1 MSGSAVRWAIRNAPA
16 MNMMVVAVLVVGTI
30 SAFLLRREVFP
41 QFELEIILVSVP
53 YPGASPD
60 EVESG
65 ICQKVEEA
73 VRSVDGI
80 RKVTSVAAEGAANVV
95 IEVRSDVPSVQKVL
109 NEVKSQIDRIPSFP
123 DLAEE
128 PEVQQ
133 ITFRNKAITVG
144 VVQQQS
150 IAADAELQLREIAEQ
165 VRDDLLG
172 IPEISQAEITGERKF
187 QIDVEVPERT
197 LREYGLTLGDVARR
211 IRARN
216 LELPGGT
223 IRDQGETYL
232 LRGKDKRVLGEE
244 IAEIPLVTRP
254 DGVVLRV
261 SDLGQVRDEFV
272 DTTSISRINGQPGL
286 AIDVTAAS
294 REDLLAMSDA
304 VKKYVQEKQ
313 LPPGYSFQIWGDTS
327 VEVRDRLDLLLRNG
341 MQGLILVFVILS
353 LFLDLK
359 LAFWVALGIPISLLG
374 ACAVLLQFDQ
384 TLNMLSLFSFL
395 IALGIVVDDAIV
407 IGENVH
413 THRAMGKS
421 PLQAAI
427 DGTIEVVPSVFSSV
441 ATTVFAFVPMFFVT
455 GVMGKFFAVMPL
467 AVIA

>member
-1 MSGSAVRWAIRNAPA
+1 
-16 MNMMVVAVLVVGTI
+16 
-30 SAFLLRREVFP
+30 
-41 QFELEIILVSVP
+41 
-53 YPGASPD
+53 
-60 EVESG
+60 
-65 ICQKVEEA
+65 
-73 VRSVDGI
+73 
-80 RKVTSVAAEGAANVV
+80 
-95 IEVRSDVPSVQKVL
+95 
-109 NEVKSQIDRIPSFP
+109 
-123 DLAEE
+123 
-128 PEVQQ
+128 
-133 ITFRNKAITVG
+133 
-144 VVQQQS
+144 
-150 IAADAELQLREIAEQ
+150 
-165 VRDDLLG
+165 
-172 IPEISQAEITGERKF
+172 
-187 QIDVEVPERT
+187 
-197 LREYGLTLGDVARR
+197 
-211 IRARN
+211 
-216 LELPGGT
+216 
-223 IRDQGETYL
+223 
-232 LRGKDKRVLGEE
+232 
-244 IAEIPLVTRP
+244 
-254 DGVVLRV
+254 
-261 SDLGQVRDEFV
+261 
-272 DTTSISRINGQPGL
+272 SRINGQPGL
-286 AIDVTAAS
+286 AIDVSAAS

-427 DGTIEVVPSVFSSV
+427 DGTIEVVPSMFSSV

-467 AVIA
+467 AVIAILTISLTEACFALPCHLAHDSGRPSPLTGWLNSGTTYVLETFLRVVYGPIIRFCAAFPAITVSLALTFLLLTAALVTSGTVPSIFFPKLDAPEVISTVIFPDGTPARITDAATQRVERAIQEINERHSAPGRPLIRVT